1 MTTTNGDANP
11 LRPAQERDSPDR
23 QPLGYENV
31 AIVKKDR
38 IMRRDEFPRGKLC
51 TRLAAA

>member
-1 MTTTNGDANP
+1 MRIP
-11 LRPAQERDSPDR
+11 LHSAQERDSPDR

-31 AIVKKDR
+31 AIVEKDG
-38 IMRRDEFPRGKLC
+38 IMRRDEFSGRILR